1 MSDQQNVEKLFNH
14 MLGKEIDAVGVNEED
29 EIEITLQDGTLIVF
43 YSSEDL
49 SIYYE
54 MASKGH

>member
-1 MSDQQNVEKLFNH
+1 MSEQQSVEDLFTH
-14 MLGKEIDAVGVNEED
+14 MLGKEIDAVGVNEDD
-29 EIEITLQDGTLIVF
+29 EVEITLADGSLIVF

-54 MASKGH
+54 IAPKGH